1 MRRIIIIGTAL
12 AMLVGAAVAYAAF
25 NNYSGSKLSFSPSG
39 AGTKAKPLPIGMVEN
54 LKANAPAGDRAAPLT
69 DIKLTIYGAQ
79 TNGGDFPKCTDAM
92 ITANTTKYDKA
103 CPTGSEIGT
112 GPVHALLGS
121 GSSPAT
127 AGSVSC
133 NTFLHVYN
141 GSPKTQVFFFTTSNA
156 TDCAGL
162 VTGSTAPYDGHIS
175 HQGKNLVIDV
185 PLPADISTKVAG
197 HPNFYGSLI
206 TEVLTFPKSTK
217 KAHGRTEGYMES
229 VACSGH
235 KRPYSIKFTATKYGG
250 GTETQT
256 VSGAA
261 KC

>member
-1 MRRIIIIGTAL
+1 MRRIIIIGTAV
-12 AMLVGAAVAYAAF
+12 AMLVGAAAAYAAF

-39 AGTKAKPLPIGMVEN
+39 AGTKAKPQPIGMLEN
-54 LKANAPAGDRAAPLT
+54 LKASAPAGDRAAPLT

-92 ITANTTKYDKA
+92 IEANQTKFDKA
-103 CPTGSEIGT
+103 CPKGSQIGS
-112 GPVHALLGS
+112 GPVHALLGPA
-121 GSSPAT
+121 SSPSSS
-127 AGSVSC
+127 GSVSC

-141 GSPKTQVFFFTTSNA
+141 GSPKTQVFFFTTANA

-162 VTGSTAPYDGHIS
+162 VTGQTAPYDGHIS

-185 PLPADISTKVAG
+185 PLPPDVSTKVAG
-197 HPNFYGSLI
+197 HVGLYGSLI

-235 KRPYSIKFTATKYGG
+235 KRPYSIQFTATKYGG